1 MAIRFDLKPRTD
13 SVSTS
18 LIVNLHPLVDKMM
31 PWRLTLLQIL
41 IQCQTDYAR
50 SKSDDIHP
58 EYLGRF
64 PNPRSLYTK
73 GSKTEIQAC

>member
-1 MAIRFDLKPRTD
+1 
-13 SVSTS
+13 
-18 LIVNLHPLVDKMM
+18 MM
-31 PWRLTLLQIL
+31 LWRLTRLHIL
-41 IQCQTDYAR
+41 IQCQTGYAR

-64 PNPRSLYTK
+64 PNPRSLYAK